1 MLTYLYKK
9 SFLIN
14 DRNFVLN
21 MVSYKCLY
29 NEGADKMAL
38 HTFVVLA
45 YKESI
50 YLETCIK
57 SVLNQ
62 KYKSDV
68 VIATSTPNDF
78 IYNLANKYNLRV
90 IVNNE
95 QKHGIGYDFDFARTC
110 VNSEMVTIA
119 HQDDIYE
126 YDYSNEVI
134 QAYKKN
140 QDSLIVFTDYFEVR
154 NHKKVYSNT
163 NLKIK
168 RLLLTPL
175 KVHNL
180 TNFKLFK
187 RSVLAFGN
195 SICCPAVTFCNK
207 NISLK
212 EIFAS
217 DLKCDVDWLA
227 WERVSKEKGRFIFVN
242 KPLMGHRIHEESTT
256 TSIIEGNIRGKEDLF
271 MFKKFWPEFIAKF
284 LTKAFAYSEKSN
296 EVK

>member
-1 MLTYLYKK
+1 
-9 SFLIN
+9 
-14 DRNFVLN
+14 
-21 MVSYKCLY
+21 MV
-29 NEGADKMAL
+29 L

-195 SICCPAVTFCNK
+195 SIC
-207 NISLK
+207 
-212 EIFAS
+212 
-217 DLKCDVDWLA
+217 
-227 WERVSKEKGRFIFVN
+227 
-242 KPLMGHRIHEESTT
+242 
-256 TSIIEGNIRGKEDLF
+256 
-271 MFKKFWPEFIAKF
+271 
-284 LTKAFAYSEKSN
+284 
-296 EVK
+296 

>member
-1 MLTYLYKK
+1 
-9 SFLIN
+9 
-14 DRNFVLN
+14 
-21 MVSYKCLY
+21 MV
-29 NEGADKMAL
+29 L

-110 VNSEMVTIA
+110 VSSEMVTIA

-154 NHKKVYSNT
+154 NHKKVYSNP

-187 RSVLAFGN
+187 RRALALGN

-227 WERVSKEKGRFIFVN
+227 CEKVSKEKGRFIFVN
-242 KPLMGHRIHEESTT
+242 KPLM
-256 TSIIEGNIRGKEDLF
+256 
-271 MFKKFWPEFIAKF
+271 
-284 LTKAFAYSEKSN
+284 
-296 EVK
+296 

>member
-1 MLTYLYKK
+1 
-9 SFLIN
+9 
-14 DRNFVLN
+14 
-21 MVSYKCLY
+21 MV
-29 NEGADKMAL
+29 L

-110 VNSEMVTIA
+110 VSSEMVTIA

-227 WERVSKEKGRFIFVN
+227 WERK
-242 KPLMGHRIHEESTT
+242 
-256 TSIIEGNIRGKEDLF
+256 RGDLS
-271 MFKKFWPEFIAKF
+271 
-284 LTKAFAYSEKSN
+284 L
-296 EVK
+296 

>member
-1 MLTYLYKK
+1 
-9 SFLIN
+9 
-14 DRNFVLN
+14 
-21 MVSYKCLY
+21 MV
-29 NEGADKMAL
+29 L

-154 NHKKVYSNT
+154 NHKKVYSNI

>member
-1 MLTYLYKK
+1 
-9 SFLIN
+9 
-14 DRNFVLN
+14 
-21 MVSYKCLY
+21 MV
-29 NEGADKMAL
+29 L

-126 YDYSNEVI
+126 YD
-134 QAYKKN
+134 
-140 QDSLIVFTDYFEVR
+140 
-154 NHKKVYSNT
+154 
-163 NLKIK
+163 
-168 RLLLTPL
+168 
-175 KVHNL
+175 
-180 TNFKLFK
+180 
-187 RSVLAFGN
+187 
-195 SICCPAVTFCNK
+195 
-207 NISLK
+207 
-212 EIFAS
+212 
-217 DLKCDVDWLA
+217 
-227 WERVSKEKGRFIFVN
+227 
-242 KPLMGHRIHEESTT
+242 
-256 TSIIEGNIRGKEDLF
+256 
-271 MFKKFWPEFIAKF
+271 
-284 LTKAFAYSEKSN
+284 
-296 EVK
+296 

>member
-1 MLTYLYKK
+1 
-9 SFLIN
+9 
-14 DRNFVLN
+14 
-21 MVSYKCLY
+21 
-29 NEGADKMAL
+29 MAL

-242 KPLMGHRIHEESTT
+242 KPLMGHRI
-256 TSIIEGNIRGKEDLF
+256 
-271 MFKKFWPEFIAKF
+271 
-284 LTKAFAYSEKSN
+284 
-296 EVK
+296 V

>member
-1 MLTYLYKK
+1 
-9 SFLIN
+9 
-14 DRNFVLN
+14 
-21 MVSYKCLY
+21 
-29 NEGADKMAL
+29 MAL

-45 YKESI
+45 YKESN

-62 KYKSDV
+62 EYKSNV
-68 VIATSTPNDF
+68 VIATSTPNDY
-78 IYNLANKYNLRV
+78 IYDLACKYNLEV
-90 IVNNE
+90 IVNDS

-110 VNSEMVTIA
+110 VTSDLVTIA

-126 YDYSNEVI
+126 YGYSNEII

-140 QDSLIVFTDYFEVR
+140 PNSVILFTDYFEVR

-168 RLLLTPL
+168 RFLLTPL
-175 KVHNL
+175 KVSNL
-180 TNFKLFK
+180 TSLKLFK

-207 NISLK
+207 NITLK
-212 EIFAS
+212 KIFES
-217 DLKCDVDWLA
+217 DLKCNVDWLA
-227 WERVSKEKGRFIFVN
+227 WERVSREKGPFIFVS

-256 TSIIEGNIRGKEDLF
+256 TSIIEGNIRTKEDLF
-271 MFKKFWPEFIAKF
+271 MFRKFWPELIAKF
-284 LTKAFAYSEKSN
+284 LTNLYAYSEKSN
-296 EVK
+296 EVKQ